1 MKASHP
7 KPPAG
12 KTKPRST
19 PTKRILI
26 VDDHP
31 LTRDGVSH
39 RLQIEA
45 DLEVCGEV
53 GTAKAA
59 LAAVRQSPP
68 DLVLADLSLAE
79 RTGLELIKDLHVLHP
94 DVPVLVFS
102 MHFETLYAERVLR
115 AGGRGYIMK
124 SAGAAKLVEAVRSVL
139 RGEVYLSEAMR
150 DHVIHRFAGGPA
162 AIAGNNTG
170 SLSDRELEVFEL
182 IGQGKSTRDIAAQ
195 LQVST
200 STVET
205 HRAHLKEKL
214 DLRRATDLV
223 RSAVEWVAT
232 RDR

>member
-1 MKASHP
+1 MKASDP
-7 KPPAG
+7 KPPAV
-12 KTKPRST
+12 KTKQRSI
-19 PTKRILI
+19 PAKRILI

-39 RLQIEA
+39 RLRIEG

-53 GTAKAA
+53 GTVKAA

-68 DLVLADLSLAE
+68 DLVLVDLSLAE

-94 DVPVLVFS
+94 DVPTLVFS
-102 MHFETLYAERVLR
+102 MHYETLYAERVLR
-115 AGGRGYIMK
+115 AG
-124 SAGAAKLVEAVRSVL
+124 AAKLVEAIRLVL

-182 IGQGKSTRDIAAQ
+182 IGQGKSTREIAAQ

-205 HRAHLKEKL
+205 HRAHIKEKL
-214 DLRRATDLV
+214 DLGRATDLV